1 MSTDRETTRLVRS
14 WLEEGVTEL
23 PDRVLD
29 AVLDQVPATS
39 QRRSWWPSRRFSL
52 MNSYAK
58 LAMTAAAV
66 VVVAIVGYS
75 LLPKTGDFGGHPTTA
90 PTPTASAVPAPTP
103 AAFHNGA
110 LAAGTYLM
118 TPFAGMANA
127 STVCMPADS
136 TCTENPA
143 DDSIRLRLTV
153 PEGYSGVGDRP
164 LIFGPD
170 GDTGLIIL
178 RGSGLYSDPCNSTA
192 PPDIAVG
199 PSVDDFAN
207 AIAAH
212 PLLDATTPVDVT
224 LAGYAGKYLDLQLPA
239 DVARCTPDGEFWPYE
254 PGVYAQGASHRWH
267 LWILD
272 VEGIRVVVQSM
283 DYAKTSPQRQAELR
297 AIVDSIQIT
306 P

>member
-143 DDSIRLRLTV
+143 DDSIRLR
-153 PEGYSGVGDRP
+153 
-164 LIFGPD
+164 
-170 GDTGLIIL
+170 
-178 RGSGLYSDPCNSTA
+178 SGLYSDPCNSTA